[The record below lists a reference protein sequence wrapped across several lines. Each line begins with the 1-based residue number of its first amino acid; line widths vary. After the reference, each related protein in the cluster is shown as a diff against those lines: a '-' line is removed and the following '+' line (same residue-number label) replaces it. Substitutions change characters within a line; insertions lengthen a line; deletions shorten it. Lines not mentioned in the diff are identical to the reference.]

1 MIENRTELLI
11 GTETFHKLQ
20 SINVI
25 LFGVGGVGSWC
36 AETLVRSGVRN
47 LTIIDFDTVAPSNI
61 NRQLPATIDTVG
73 QLKVDVMRTR
83 MLSINPDANI
93 TAIADRF
100 TPDNAPQWHLEQYD
114 YIIDA
119 IDSVADKARLILD
132 ACEARPAVLFSS
144 MGAALKV
151 DPLKIDVTEFWK
163 VQGCPLAAALRRR
176 FKRTGQF
183 PAHKF
188 KCVYS
193 PELIRNAITYPTDDD
208 TPISTPNG
216 TLAHITGI
224 FGLTLASLVIRSATT
239 QPAPDHPLES

>member
-1 MIENRTELLI
+1 MVENRTELLI
-11 GTETFHKLQ
+11 GTEAYRKLQ

-36 AETLVRSGVRN
+36 AETLVRSGVEN
-47 LTIIDFDTVAPSNI
+47 LTIVDFDTVAPSNI
-61 NRQLPATIDTVG
+61 NRQLPATIDTIG
-73 QLKVDVMRTR
+73 ELKVEVMRTR
-83 MLSINPDANI
+83 LLSINPDANI
-93 TAIADRF
+93 TPIADRF
-100 TPDNAPQWHLEQYD
+100 TPENVAQWHLQQYD

-119 IDSVADKARLILD
+119 IDSVPDKAQLILE
-132 ACEARPAVLFSS
+132 ACKARPAVLFSS

-176 FKRTGQF
+176 FKRTGQY

-193 PELIRNAITYPTDDD
+193 PELIRNAIIYPTDGD
-208 TPISTPNG
+208 TPSTTPNG

-224 FGLTLASLVIRSATT
+224 FGLTLASLVIRATT
-239 QPAPDHPLES
+239 T